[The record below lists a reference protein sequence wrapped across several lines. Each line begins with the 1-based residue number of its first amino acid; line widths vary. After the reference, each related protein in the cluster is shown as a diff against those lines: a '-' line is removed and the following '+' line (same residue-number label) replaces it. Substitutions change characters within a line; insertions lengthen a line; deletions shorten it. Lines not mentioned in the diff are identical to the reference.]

1 MEKWIL
7 KLANLRSLLVNV
19 NAFVWRARKGF
30 NPALDLWMCL
40 RGGEVLRW
48 VGERVVLRSIGL
60 SLRLWTDAP
69 SLCSFLVDFL
79 PWIITHVKP
88 HTLDI
93 LRGRSKRK
101 GCNCANS
108 SGQETRGTM
117 SFGQNKLL
125 FGVLVLIILAVV
137 SWRDTYRVAERC
149 LSARGRKSIS
159 YKTLRVLTRIYTE
172 QIAINSAVW
181 WMASGLYFIAWF

>member
-1 MEKWIL
+1 MDVPEGQW
-7 KLANLRSLLVNV
+7 SLEM
-19 NAFVWRARKGF
+19 G
-30 NPALDLWMCL
+30 
-40 RGGEVLRW
+40 GGESCVALHWFVPETLNRQ
-48 VGERVVLRSIGL
+48 LP
-60 SLRLWTDAP
+60 A
-69 SLCSFLVDFL
+69 LCSFLVDFL

>member
-1 MEKWIL
+1 MHLFEEPGKDLTLHLICGCAWGAVKSWDGWGREL
-7 KLANLRSLLVNV
+7 CCAPLVCP
-19 NAFVWRARKGF
+19 WDSEQTL
-30 NPALDLWMCL
+30 PA
-40 RGGEVLRW
+40 
-48 VGERVVLRSIGL
+48 
-60 SLRLWTDAP
+60 
-69 SLCSFLVDFL
+69 LCSFLVDFL

-172 QIAINSAVW
+172 QIAINFAVW